1 MKSLETRQVISLVHS
16 ERCRLK
22 SERLPR
28 GRVIRPSTMKVFAA
42 TLLALNISSVYSAS
56 LFRSALGYGKGDTVA
71 STASCGDLSDAN
83 VEHCYTQLVADFSKD
98 KVWFSPWEFF
108 INITDDPKLFKEQI
122 KKIAAFTNELFRF
135 YHYTCNAHL
144 DTVKAKVITGMQEH
158 LDYIDRERNSIARM
172 LKSDDLEDDVV
183 PVLKSYDSSLEV
195 QQRALL
201 YEIRE
206 YYPRWHFLHGWK
218 THTVHNDYEPSDGL
232 DQLSSNESQGGADY
246 SLLEDE
252 AVKEESET
260 DNLSDNGGTDRLSE
274 DGETDRLSDD
284 GGSDSLSEE
293 SDLASLFREIE
304 PVIAAEEDSVP
315 TLPEEDPVPTLPEED
330 SVPTLSKEV
339 RLEGSDAN
347 EPVKPVTTSDEVRNA
362 ENAKTTSTAVSEEKK
377 PQAPR
382 APKIAPS
389 EKPGS
394 KNEQRPRVNVSE
406 RPRMKPSAKSRTPV
420 NASRNRPPR
429 QQLDRS
435 GNDVDIPYCTNRVR
449 DQIRE
454 KRASRALELQQANA
468 KIKEGNKTL
477 KRVIESKK
485 SASKKTDK

>member
-1 MKSLETRQVISLVHS
+1 MKSLESLQVVLLVQS

-22 SERLPR
+22 SVRLPR
-28 GRVIRPSTMKVFAA
+28 GRVIRPSTMKVFVA

-71 STASCGDLSDAN
+71 STASCEDLSDAN
-83 VEHCYTQLVADFSKD
+83 VEHCYTQLVADFNTA
-98 KVWFSPWEFF
+98 KVWFNPWEFF
-108 INITDDPKLFKEQI
+108 INITEDPRVFKEQI

-158 LDYIDRERNSIARM
+158 LDYIDRERKSIARM
-172 LKSDDLEDDVV
+172 LTSNDLEDDVV
-183 PVLKSYDSSLEV
+183 PILKSYDSSLEV

-206 YYPRWHFLHGWK
+206 HYPRWNFLHGWK
-218 THTVHNDYEPSDGL
+218 THTVHNDYEPSDSL
-232 DQLSSNESQGGADY
+232 DQLSSKESQGGADY
-246 SLLEDE
+246 SLLKDE
-252 AVKEESET
+252 SVKEESET
-260 DNLSDNGGTDRLSE
+260 NNLSDN
-274 DGETDRLSDD
+274 GETDRLSDD

-293 SDLASLFREIE
+293 SDLAILFREIE

-315 TLPEEDPVPTLPEED
+315 TLPEEDPVSTLPEED
-330 SVPTLSKEV
+330 SVPTLSEEIK
-339 RLEGSDAN
+339 LEGSDAN
-347 EPVKPVTTSDEVRNA
+347 EPIKPVMTSDEVRNA
-362 ENAKTTSTAVSEEKK
+362 ENAKTTSTAVSEETK

-389 EKPGS
+389 QKSGS
-394 KNEQRPRVNVSE
+394 KNEKRPRVNVSA
-406 RPRMKPSAKSRTPV
+406 RPRVKPPAKSTTPV

-429 QQLDRS
+429 RQLDRS

-454 KRASRALELQQANA
+454 QRANRTLVELQQANA